1 MTFDIIIAVLCFPND
16 PTKNMTAHQMFVAEQ
31 TDHYVDLYS
40 VSSILGKEK
49 RVFGTERYNYVT
61 ITPPEHIENGFKVP
75 SFIDCAKAYR
85 VYVSPRCSLFKLV
98 HRSIS
103 ETLKERIQSRI
114 KELQEK
120 GKSIVYTISENEFCS
135 WNPRIR

>member
-31 TDHYVDLYS
+31 TDRYVDLYS

-49 RVFGTERYNYVT
+49 RVFGTEQYNYVT
-61 ITPPEHIENGFKVP
+61 ITAPENIENGFKVP
-75 SFIDCAKAYR
+75 SFIDCAKVYR
-85 VYVSPRCSLFKLV
+85 VFVSPRCSLFNLV

-103 ETLKERIQSRI
+103 ETFKERIQSRI

-120 GKSIVYTISENEFCS
+120 GKSIVYNISENEFCS
-135 WNPRIR
+135 WNP